1 MYDEGFPWIK
11 FTLITVPFI
20 VLMLYMA
27 PTMKWKIL
35 FSLCVPVG
43 VGFALTGKSV
53 NLHKKK
59 GGGY

>member
-1 MYDEGFPWIK
+1 MYDEGYPWIK
-11 FTLITVPFI
+11 FIILTIPLVI
-20 VLMLYMA
+20 LMFFMA

-43 VGFALTGKSV
+43 VGLALSGKSI

-59 GGGY
+59 RGYQ